1 LNRSEPAARCYAE
14 ALLLLAKGKGRLEAV
29 LEDLRGVGVAF
40 RSVKHLWA
48 AFTSPRVD
56 RGKKEAAIRKAFHGR
71 VGPEVEGLL
80 VVMVR
85 KGRESLYDN
94 IVDQFER
101 FKDLEQRRIHVH
113 VSGARPVEAGLRAA
127 LEKAV
132 ADASGKD
139 VVLHER
145 TDPSLVAGLVV
156 RVGDV
161 LVDGSLRSRLRTL
174 GTRLAGDRSR

>member
-14 ALLLLAKGKGRLEAV
+14 ALLLLAKGKGRLEPV
-29 LEDLRGVGVAF
+29 LDDLRAVGDLF
-40 RSVKHLWA
+40 RADPRLWSV
-48 AFTSPRVD
+48 FTSPRID
-56 RGKKEAAIRKAFHGR
+56 REVKESALRKAFHGR

-85 KGRESLYDN
+85 KGREPLYDN
-94 IVDQFER
+94 VVDQFER

-113 VSGARPVEAGLRAA
+113 VGSARPLDAGVRAA

-132 ADASGKD
+132 AEASGKA

-161 LVDGSLRSRLRTL
+161 VVDGSLRSRLRAL
-174 GTRLAGDRSR
+174 GSRLAGDRR

>member
-29 LEDLRGVGVAF
+29 LDDLRAVGDLFHADP
-40 RSVKHLWA
+40 RLWA
-48 AFTSPRVD
+48 AFTSPRID
-56 RGKKEAAIRKAFHGR
+56 REVKEAALRKAFHGR

-85 KGRESLYDN
+85 KGREPLYDN
-94 IVDQFER
+94 VVDQFER

-113 VSGARPVEAGLRAA
+113 VASARPLDGGVRSS
-127 LEKAV
+127 LERAV
-132 ADASGKD
+132 AEASGKA

-161 LVDGSLRSRLRTL
+161 LVDGSLRSRLRAL
-174 GTRLAGDRSR
+174 AGRLAGDRR